1 MTDLLLESE
10 VAAMLHRSRR
20 FVRQLRQAGELRWL
34 AGSGR
39 APVLIDRASVTAYL
53 ERTMQWRDT
62 PTVALRTTRTAAKSS
77 PEAAKRRELA
87 IGQMLF
93 RKKAVTSKRA

>member
-1 MTDLLLESE
+1 MTELLPEAE
-10 VAAMLHRSRR
+10 VAALLHRSRR

-34 AGSGR
+34 PGAGR
-39 APVLIDRASVTAYL
+39 APVLIDKASVDAYL
-53 ERTMQWRDT
+53 ERTMQWKDA
-62 PTVALRTTRTAAKSS
+62 PSVALRATRTSARSS

-93 RKKAVTSKRA
+93 RKKAATSKRT